1 MGRSRCPAT
10 SLPNLT
16 ARTQWP
22 SFYSKADGVVF
33 VMDCR
38 NVERFPEVNDAL
50 MVSRT
55 ATVTGAALPS
65 RRVCRSCFDQAH
77 LRCSGLP

>member
-10 SLPNLT
+10 ALPNLT

-55 ATVTGAALPS
+55 AKPPCLPQLLRSGAPAL
-65 RRVCRSCFDQAH
+65 
-77 LRCSGLP
+77 